1 MCGNDIVLPGN
12 PTKLQQ
18 CAKRHF
24 TFLIHLD
31 PPERA
36 IPGGEYH
43 QEEPH
48 EPEESQHAIPGG
60 KDEESQLLSEGNC
73 TSVIF

>member
-1 MCGNDIVLPGN
+1 MCKK
-12 PTKLQQ
+12 T
-18 CAKRHF
+18 F

-60 KDEESQLLSEGNC
+60 KDESQLLSEGNF
-73 TSVIF
+73 TSVIFEEKKKNYPFSYLKKEK

>member
-1 MCGNDIVLPGN
+1 MILYYQETPPSCSNVQKDISP
-12 PTKLQQ
+12 
-18 CAKRHF
+18 
-24 TFLIHLD
+24 FLFHVD

-48 EPEESQHAIPGG
+48 EPEESQHAIPGR

>member
-1 MCGNDIVLPGN
+1 MCKK
-12 PTKLQQ
+12 TF
-18 CAKRHF
+18 HF
-24 TFLIHLD
+24 YCLNFSYSCSPD
-31 PPERA
+31 CA
-36 IPGGEYH
+36 IPSGGYH

-48 EPEESQHAIPGG
+48 KPEESQHAIPGG

>member
-1 MCGNDIVLPGN
+1 MCYS
-12 PTKLQQ
+12 QW
-18 CAKRHF
+18 
-24 TFLIHLD
+24 
-31 PPERA
+31 
-36 IPGGEYH
+36 EYH

-48 EPEESQHAIPGG
+48 KPEESQHAIPGG